1 MDNYGEFLHRLDAAA
16 KSLTERREAL
26 GRARTVVE
34 AAFENNDYGRQEWAK
49 RLDKVEQLMAG
60 RAAPD
65 AGLQELHSVATNM
78 LAMFQARADRVG
90 ARLAAVDMRISEL
103 DAPLQ
108 DLNLSKVKLTTSRQ
122 VAEERERLG
131 QAMQNLAGTTEGANM
146 VVPDAGLNEDLKKAR
161 EAVVLAEALLEV
173 KGGQ

>member
-26 GRARTVVE
+26 KRARTVVE
-34 AAFENNDYGRQEWAK
+34 AAFENNDYGRREWAK

-65 AGLQELHSVATNM
+65 AKLQELHSVATNM
-78 LAMFQARADRVG
+78 LSMFQTRADRVG

-108 DLNLSKVKLTTSRQ
+108 DLNLSKVK
-122 VAEERERLG
+122 
-131 QAMQNLAGTTEGANM
+131 
-146 VVPDAGLNEDLKKAR
+146 
-161 EAVVLAEALLEV
+161 
-173 KGGQ
+173 

>member
-1 MDNYGEFLHRLDAAA
+1 MDNYAEFLHRLDAAA

-26 GRARTVVE
+26 GRVRSVVE
-34 AAFENNDYGRQEWAK
+34 AAFENNDYGRREWGK
-49 RLDKVEQLMAG
+49 RLGKVEELMAA
-60 RAAPD
+60 RAVPD
-65 AGLQELHSVATNM
+65 TGLQELHGVATNM
-78 LAMFQARADRVG
+78 QAMFRTRADRVG
-90 ARLAAVDMRISEL
+90 ARLAAVDARISEL